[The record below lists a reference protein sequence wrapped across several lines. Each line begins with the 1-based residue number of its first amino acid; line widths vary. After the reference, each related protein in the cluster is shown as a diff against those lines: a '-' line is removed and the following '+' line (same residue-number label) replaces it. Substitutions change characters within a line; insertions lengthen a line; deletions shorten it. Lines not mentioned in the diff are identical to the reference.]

1 VSGLSQAGDGGKGV
15 GTVSREGK
23 LHPFPDGR
31 GRPSVYHRAAWDD
44 DIAERAIAAAEEE
57 IEGLPR
63 MLTIPQVMKILQ
75 VSQSWCYH
83 DRDQARVLPWVKI
96 GRHVRLHPDDLKA
109 FIDGQRST
117 TGQTIMRRDGGLTQ
131 PLELDLN
138 DYK

>member
-1 VSGLSQAGDGGKGV
+1 M
-15 GTVSREGK
+15 SREGK

-31 GRPSVYHRAAWDD
+31 GRPSVHHRAAWDD
-44 DIAERAIAAAEEE
+44 GLALRGAAAGAVEV
-57 IEGLPR
+57 EGLPI
-63 MLTIPQVMKILQ
+63 MLTIPQVMEILQ

-96 GRHVRLHPDDLKA
+96 GRHVRLHPADLKA
-109 FIDGQRST
+109 FIDGQRSA
-117 TGQTIMRRDGGLTQ
+117 TGQNIMRHDGGLTQ